1 MLSIP
6 ATNLPVQTYVRSF
19 VCGAESLFTLLD
31 MSCYLHPRVG
41 SYSVSLATFVRQ
53 RVNLTTSTRYGF
65 ALDCN
70 VTALLK
76 LAEHRVY
83 RALCRGAAPVSSAF
97 DFASDF
103 VAVHGAVVQHAQ
115 NEELGQ
121 AHFDYAVPVH
131 SICVI
136 NHRFGCFCRFC
147 CRFGHGCDSTQWLS
161 VRQKLTAQNMAFR
174 RLRIKM
180 PTNTLK
186 VNVLIHTMH

>member
-19 VCGAESLFTLLD
+19 GCGAESLFTLLD
-31 MSCYLHPRVG
+31 MSGYLHPRVG

-53 RVNLTTSTRYGF
+53 RVNLTASTRYGF
-65 ALDCN
+65 ALNCN

-97 DFASDF
+97 NFASDF

-121 AHFDYAVPVH
+121 AHFD
-131 SICVI
+131 
-136 NHRFGCFCRFC
+136 
-147 CRFGHGCDSTQWLS
+147 GCDSTQWLS

-180 PTNTLK
+180 PANALK
-186 VNVLIHTMH
+186 VNVFIHTMH